1 MAKLAVHGAEIG
13 TVYFTTS
20 ARRYMSD
27 GHILQNKGFGWKLCH
42 KVRDGE
48 SIQEAFAKQVESQ
61 KALLANRP
69 HTVAY
74 RKALHSLAG
83 LGNRW
88 KLHMAVE
95 AMPDDCDGVWSQ
107 ACDGYGDNIHADVD
121 EVGDLCR
128 LYKLAVEEQR
138 AAKLAKQGV

>member
-1 MAKLAVHGAEIG
+1 MARLNAHGAEIG

-27 GHILQNKGFGWKLCH
+27 GHVLQNKGFGWKLH
-42 KVRDGE
+42 AKVKAGE
-48 SIQEAFAKQVESQ
+48 TPQEAFAKQVALQNE
-61 KALLANRP
+61 LLAKRP
-69 HTVAY
+69 HTAAY

-83 LGNRW
+83 MGNRW

-121 EVGDLCR
+121 DIGELCR

-138 AAKLAKQGV
+138 AAKAAKVLA